1 MQVSFYVPQTASF
14 LRKCIVIT
22 FHHRKMH
29 VLDVR
34 HFFQVDKYAWTERRV
49 FTEVGRQAEKR
60 PPTPSSR
67 ALSKEPAQV
76 LPDAAVAEDS
86 EGAAPFRAQ

>member
-49 FTEVGRQAEKR
+49 FTEVGRQAEID
-60 PPTPSSR
+60 PTLR
-67 ALSKEPAQV
+67 RV
-76 LPDAAVAEDS
+76 VTRRS
-86 EGAAPFRAQ
+86 EQPGGG